1 MFTIFDII
9 ILTILFASSIMGFY
23 RGMLYI
29 TINLLGFIA
38 SILLAMFLY
47 SYVRIIFSGYIANDL
62 VTSIG
67 SGVVSYIFSLVVFTF
82 LSSKIVFLFKE
93 ISCGIFDRSLG
104 FLIGIIRGYI
114 ISLLIF
120 GVVAVLGS
128 RTYLNADKTEDIIY
142 NLEKDKYPEWLKGSV
157 TIPYL
162 EKSLKFSISY
172 VPKDFLDSIETLK
185 DDKDVNQID
194 EIKKKKRNESKSV
207 IEVPAEEV
215 LQEGINEILPAD
227 GKDRLKNIPN
237 SI

>member
-1 MFTIFDII
+1 MMFTIFDII

-23 RGMLYI
+23 RGMLHI
-29 TINLLGFIA
+29 TINFLGFIA
-38 SILLAMFLY
+38 SILVAMFLY

-82 LSSKIVFLFKE
+82 LSSKIIFLFKE
-93 ISCGIFDRSLG
+93 ISCGVLDRFFG
-104 FLIGIIRGYI
+104 FIIGIIRGYI

-128 RTYLNADKTEDIIY
+128 GTYLKADKTEDIIY
-142 NLEKDKYPEWLKGSV
+142 KLEKDKYPQWLKDSV

-172 VPKDFLDSIETLK
+172 IPKDLLDSIETLK
-185 DDKDVNQID
+185 EDRDVNQID
-194 EIKKKKRNESKSV
+194 EIKKKKHNESRSV
-207 IEVPAEEV
+207 IEIPAEEA
-215 LQEGINEILPAD
+215 LEKGINEILPTI
-227 GKDRLKNIPN
+227 GEE
-237 SI
+237 